1 MMGALISTVLAF
13 LKPTHR
19 QIFRTCYDIP
29 LPPLVHQ
36 VVSESQ
42 VNGFR
47 HVFVIGDVHGCAEE
61 LQLLLDEANANDDD
75 TLKIFAGDMV
85 NKGPDSP
92 RVLQMMQAMTHF
104 AVRGNNE
111 EAVLRECRSR
121 DENRS
126 YRFPDKYKWIEKLR
140 GDDIRYMENLPY
152 SLLLP
157 SLNSIVVHAGLVPG
171 KPLLAQQPIDMV
183 SMRNLVVGDYFDEG
197 GIQAVSEVDVGT
209 AWAPLWP
216 GPQHV
221 YFGHDAMRKLQRH
234 PYATGLDTGCVYG
247 GQLTGI
253 FIHGERKGEVISI
266 LAKASYK
273 TSKAANSVPTPTS

>member
-1 MMGALISTVLAF
+1 MGALISTVIAF
-13 LKPTHR
+13 VRPSHPHVL
-19 QIFRTCYDIP
+19 RTCYDIS
-29 LPPLVHQ
+29 LPPKVHQ
-36 VVSESQ
+36 IVSES
-42 VNGFR
+42 VLNGFR

-61 LQLLLDEANANDDD
+61 LELLLSEANANDNH

-92 RVLQMMQAMTHF
+92 KVLHMMQAMPHF

-111 EAVLRECRSR
+111 EAVLRECRNR
-121 DENRS
+121 DVDRT
-126 YRFPDKYKWIEKLR
+126 YKLPGKYKWIEQLSR
-140 GDDIRYMENLPY
+140 SDIQYMADLPY

-171 KPLLAQQPIDMV
+171 KPLWAQHPVDMV
-183 SMRNLVVGDYFDEG
+183 SMRNLIVGDYFDEG

-209 AWAPLWP
+209 AWATLWP

-221 YFGHDAMRKLQRH
+221 YFGHDAVRKLQRH
-234 PYATGLDTGCVYG
+234 PHATGLDTGCVYG

-253 FIHGERKGEVISI
+253 FIHGERKGEIISI
-266 LAKASYK
+266 WAKEKYK
-273 TSKAANSVPTPTS
+273 RSKATTPPLTPTS